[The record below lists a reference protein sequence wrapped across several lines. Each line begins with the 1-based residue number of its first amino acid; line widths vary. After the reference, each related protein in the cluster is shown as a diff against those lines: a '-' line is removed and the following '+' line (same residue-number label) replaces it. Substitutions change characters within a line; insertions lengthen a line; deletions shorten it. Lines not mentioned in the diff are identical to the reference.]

1 MRELVHYMAKGLV
14 RHPEQ
19 VQVDEEVGEASI
31 LLELCLSSEDAD
43 LLESRDELLL
53 GAMRRVLSAAAG
65 RRKAVLELVTEDD
78 ESEEAGADGEGDS
91 VSADLEESDD
101 DASSEDGDDE
111 GSTDDS
117 TAP

>member
-1 MRELVHYMAKGLV
+1 MRDLVRYMAVGLV
-14 RHPEQ
+14 SQPEL

-31 LLELCLSSEDAD
+31 LLELVLSPEDAD
-43 LLESRDELLL
+43 HLEARDELLL

-78 ESEEAGADGEGDS
+78 ESDEVDVAGEQG
-91 VSADLEESDD
+91 D
-101 DASSEDGDDE
+101 DAASEDSSDE
-111 GSTDDS
+111 GSSDES